1 MEETMKHQFW
11 YDEEKDVLRER
22 IIGTLTEEDV
32 PEFLA
37 KVKELFEG
45 RKRRRAIIDLTQA
58 SKQIYS
64 KKARQMLSEGSAK
77 LGYDEKIAFVGA
89 DPSIRMMARVL
100 ISGAKILG
108 KPITAQFF
116 KNDDDALTWLNQEI

>member
-1 MEETMKHQFW
+1 MEEKMKHQFW

-22 IIGTLTEEDV
+22 IVGTLTEEDV

-37 KVKELFEG
+37 KVAELFEG

-116 KNDDDALTWLNQEI
+116 KNDEDALTWLNQEA

>member
-1 MEETMKHQFW
+1 MEEAMKHQFW

-64 KKARQMLSEGSAK
+64 KKAREMLSEGSAK

-116 KNDDDALTWLNQEI
+116 KNDEDALVWLNQEL

>member
-1 MEETMKHQFW
+1 MKHQFW

-64 KKARQMLSEGSAK
+64 KKAREMLSEGSAK

-116 KNDDDALTWLNQEI
+116 KNDEDALVWLNQEL

>member
-1 MEETMKHQFW
+1 MKHQFW

-22 IIGTLTEEDV
+22 IIGTLTEDDV

-116 KNDDDALTWLNQEI
+116 KNDDDALSWLNQEI

>member
-1 MEETMKHQFW
+1 MKHLFW

-22 IIGTLTEEDV
+22 IVGTLTEEDV

-37 KVKELFEG
+37 KVAELFKG
-45 RKRRRAIIDLTQA
+45 RTRRRAIIDLTQA

-100 ISGAKILG
+100 ISGAKVLG

-116 KNDDDALTWLNQEI
+116 KNEDDALTWLNQE